1 MQMKRYL
8 LSTAA
13 VALMAVCLVTMDS
26 GKVKADSVQVV
37 GPLGPGLI
45 YAAGTEAS
53 DSVISLFVRL
63 GTTWYA
69 GVTNISGHLAI
80 VTTGSL
86 STPPFV
92 VNVGG
97 HNTAFVNTPVLYDG
111 QDAQMTEIFQ
121 DWSDDTLDNVTIV
134 ITSAD
139 YSTVYKVLTGAGSFK
154 GLLSA
159 QP

>member
-1 MQMKRYL
+1 MKRYL
-8 LSTAA
+8 LSTIA
-13 VALMAVCLVTMDS
+13 VVLTAMCLVTMDS

-53 DSVISLFVRL
+53 DSLISLFVRI

-80 VTTGSL
+80 VPTGSL
-86 STPPFV
+86 TTPPFV
-92 VNVGG
+92 VNIGG
-97 HNTAFVNTPVLYDG
+97 HETGFVNTPVIYDG
-111 QDAQMTEIFQ
+111 QSAQMTCIFQ
-121 DWSDDTLDNVTIV
+121 DWSDDTLDNATIV
-134 ITSAD
+134 IMSAD
-139 YSTVYKVLTGAGSFK
+139 YGNVYKVLTGTGTFK
-154 GLLSA
+154 GLLSV